1 MHSALSEIVNTQLP
15 SNTSPDE
22 TMKICEYCFLEVI
35 KLKDR
40 VEQKETDSV
49 ISSLYTRWCKVKSEI
64 DTMLATLP
72 TLAIEPIAFKV
83 CFDPIFDPDPDL
95 LPRKFFQTISKLM
108 KPGCKHL
115 LVVIGGPC
123 ILF

>member
-1 MHSALSEIVNTQLP
+1 MNTELQ

-22 TMKICEYCFLEVI
+22 TIKICEYCFLEVL

-83 CFDPIFDPDPDL
+83 CFEYIENDA
-95 LPRKFFQTISKLM
+95 
-108 KPGCKHL
+108 
-115 LVVIGGPC
+115 
-123 ILF
+123 